1 MKNSFSALDPGQHYE
16 SQILFLDSMC
26 YFLTAYVLKVQKSNF
41 SYEK

>member
-1 MKNSFSALDPGQHYE
+1 MKNSFSALDKHYLR
-16 SQILFLDSMC
+16 QILFLDSMC